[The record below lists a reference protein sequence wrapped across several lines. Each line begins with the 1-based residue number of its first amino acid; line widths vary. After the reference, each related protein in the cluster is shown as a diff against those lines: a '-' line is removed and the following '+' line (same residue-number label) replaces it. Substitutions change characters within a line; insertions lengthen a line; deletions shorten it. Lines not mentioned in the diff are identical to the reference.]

1 MPLLETI
8 VSESDLL
15 SRLIPLTDSE
25 IFSFMDTLRGG
36 TYFNMGMYSPITVS
50 RAYKKTIRIYKVVT
64 MTAIVSGVSYEN
76 IGTTKDFRDR
86 TGKEPGHAWYDHLD
100 GYENRVGVKKSDPN
114 AKYILWDIKKCSGT
128 CVYYYVVD
136 IATGDVTP
144 ISREQVL
151 DSEYLTDSE
160 KKKLMPS
167 KVEGYDKTTGTMI
180 ENQTMWRTAAFDHVF
195 WLSQEGKSTKEFGVK
210 FMESINLREA
220 AGFDLFM
227 DGNAHATANLDDIL
241 SGGLAESQEA
251 PVLAEADSVSV
262 GEQLYVATNLAN
274 GELLGAVWASSE
286 TAAYDYFANGEPL
299 IPNQNDDLFVC
310 LAAEA
315 ECSFE
320 DIAAEFPDVFDG
332 SVNGEKRSKMIF
344 EQCAE
349 EETALQESSVNGY
362 IIATKEK
369 PAVEEDAFYQVD
381 LENYSFDVASLA
393 DATVFRSLGDA
404 RFSANQA
411 LSMSTLHRI
420 YILDAATLEYV
431 DSLDY
436 YVDYEDEEDYPG
448 YFDEAYKTV
457 LIEDASDAKF
467 YYVICKMYDKI
478 VAHGIQR
485 VNLASLAGLETAE
498 ERAITDFFDGTNIAY
513 NGEYDDEDGEFDWD
527 GLTRYSGEISVEDL
541 DKYMRLSDDDAQKL
555 IDDSG
560 LDFIEESR
568 KTIEKSAL
576 HESYR
581 RTTSR
586 GKTLNENSLFVDFD

>member
-86 TGKEPGHAWYDHLD
+86 TGKEPGRAWYDHLD

-167 KVEGYDKTTGTMI
+167 KVEGYDKSTGTMI

-195 WLSQEGKSTKEFGVK
+195 WLSQEGKSTKEFGTK

-241 SGGLAESQEA
+241 SGGLVESQEA
-251 PVLAEADSVSV
+251 PELTESSNLD

-274 GELLGAVWASSE
+274 GELLGAVWANSDGE
-286 TAAYDYFANGEPL
+286 AYEYFANGEPL

-310 LAAEA
+310 LATEA
-315 ECSFE
+315 DCSFE
-320 DIAAEFPDVFDG
+320 DIAADFPDVFNG
-332 SVNGEKRSKMIF
+332 SVNGEKRSRMIF
-344 EQCAE
+344 EKCENE
-349 EETALQESSVNGY
+349 EAAL
-362 IIATKEK
+362 KE
-369 PAVEEDAFYQVD
+369 PALY
-381 LENYSFDVASLA
+381 
-393 DATVFRSLGDA
+393 
-404 RFSANQA
+404 
-411 LSMSTLHRI
+411 
-420 YILDAATLEYV
+420 
-431 DSLDY
+431 
-436 YVDYEDEEDYPG
+436 
-448 YFDEAYKTV
+448 
-457 LIEDASDAKF
+457 
-467 YYVICKMYDKI
+467 
-478 VAHGIQR
+478 
-485 VNLASLAGLETAE
+485 
-498 ERAITDFFDGTNIAY
+498 
-513 NGEYDDEDGEFDWD
+513 
-527 GLTRYSGEISVEDL
+527 
-541 DKYMRLSDDDAQKL
+541 
-555 IDDSG
+555 
-560 LDFIEESR
+560 
-568 KTIEKSAL
+568 
-576 HESYR
+576 ESYR
-581 RTTSR
+581 RISSR
-586 GKTLNENSLFVDFD
+586 GTSLNENSLFVDFD